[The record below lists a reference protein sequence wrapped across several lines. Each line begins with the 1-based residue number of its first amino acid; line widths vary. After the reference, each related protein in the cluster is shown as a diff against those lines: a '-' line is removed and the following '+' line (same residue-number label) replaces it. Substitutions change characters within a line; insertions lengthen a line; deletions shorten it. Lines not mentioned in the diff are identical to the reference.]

1 MSDPRSPD
9 YPDIHSRDD
18 DGPAPEL
25 SQNEAS
31 QGVKGHNV
39 RVVLAISTI
48 GAVVAVGIAYLL
60 FFAA

>member
-1 MSDPRSPD
+1 MSRTRSRD
-9 YPDIHSRDD
+9 YPDPKTHMD

-25 SQNEAS
+25 APTEAS

-39 RVVLAISTI
+39 RFVLTIGTI
-48 GAVVAVGIAYLL
+48 GAIVAVALAYFL